1 MRIKLKFMLPNLET
15 AILARKEVLAAS
27 VDDKHIHFLAN
38 TKVNLSDLHVANAFE
53 STNSIHEAE
62 RGILYGAG
70 FGFLAG
76 LYVLKF
82 PLWLT
87 DSSTWYTNSPWYV
100 ILAVTTVFGSV
111 MVAIG
116 AALLGVNLFNTDLKQ
131 YKSRIEKG
139 EILMIV
145 AVPIYRVKKIRSL
158 MNGLSQNIKL
168 NAA

>member
-1 MRIKLKFMLPNLET
+1 MRIKLKFMLPNIET
-15 AILARKEVLAAS
+15 AYLARKEVLAAS
-27 VDDKHIHFLAN
+27 IDDKYIHFLAN

-62 RGILYGAG
+62 RGILYGAV

-82 PLWLT
+82 PIWMT
-87 DSSTWYTNSPWYV
+87 DSAIWYTNSPWYV

-111 MVAIG
+111 MVAMG

-145 AVPIYRVKKIRSL
+145 AAPIYSVKKIRGL
-158 MNGLSQNIKL
+158 MNGLCQNIKL
-168 NAA
+168 NAV

>member
-1 MRIKLKFMLPNLET
+1 MRIKLKFMLPNIET
-15 AILARKEVLAAS
+15 AYLARKEVLAAS
-27 VDDKHIHFLAN
+27 IDDKYIHFLAN
-38 TKVNLSDLHVANAFE
+38 TKVDLSDLNVASAFE

-62 RGILYGAG
+62 RGILHGAA
-70 FGFLAG
+70 FGFFAG

-82 PLWLT
+82 PIWMT
-87 DSSTWYTNSPWYV
+87 DSSIWYTNSPWYV

-131 YKSRIEKG
+131 YKNRIEKG

-145 AVPIYRVKKIRSL
+145 AVPIYSVKKIRSL
-158 MNGLSQNIKL
+158 MNGLCQNIKF
-168 NAA
+168 NAV